1 MRCVCVEFWERGHM
15 HHDTSVLIQAALWNG
30 LFDSKHEKNVRLAK
44 ELAVTKLELRN
55 ERRKNRDTL
64 WALHEISNGAGHA
77 AINLYNAGELQKRIP
92 YFDRNQIGER
102 IWTAKNQMDREQR
115 DRAYPRPGPC

>member
-1 MRCVCVEFWERGHM
+1 M

-55 ERRKNRDTL
+55 ERRKSRDTL

-77 AINLYNAGELQKRIP
+77 AISLYNAGELQKRIP
-92 YFDRNQIGER
+92 YFERNQIGER

-115 DRAYPRPGPC
+115 ERAYPRPGPC

>member
-44 ELAVTKLELRN
+44 ELAVT
-55 ERRKNRDTL
+55 
-64 WALHEISNGAGHA
+64 
-77 AINLYNAGELQKRIP
+77 
-92 YFDRNQIGER
+92 
-102 IWTAKNQMDREQR
+102 
-115 DRAYPRPGPC
+115 